1 MVEVCLK
8 MLIQNIFTV
17 PVFGL
22 VQYLR
27 NSKCSVHLSSI
38 FVGHPVLFKILYCP
52 MGMLQVLLMGSMIS
66 ELTFNTIM
74 AVLPPFFYITTFS
87 SFRYLFTRFSP
98 FMWGILYLISDP
110 RENFLTK
117 ILSRFSIGFLL
128 VKGKRKNLT
137 FDAKKMLFQTLCT
150 FLDQLRL

>member
-1 MVEVCLK
+1 MGGGGGRQTLLVEVCLK
-8 MLIQNIFTV
+8 MLIHNIFTV
-17 PVFGL
+17 PMFGL

-27 NSKCSVHLSSI
+27 NAESSVHLSSI

-52 MGMLQVLLMGSMIS
+52 VGMLQVLLMGSMIS

-98 FMWGILYLISDP
+98 FILVWAILCLIFDL
-110 RENFLTK
+110 R
-117 ILSRFSIGFLL
+117 
-128 VKGKRKNLT
+128 GK
-137 FDAKKMLFQTLCT
+137 F
-150 FLDQLRL
+150 